1 MSYISLLFLLLH
13 IMLSHSFYFL
23 SVLLISNILLV
34 IFFFLVFVVPF
45 KKIALLLKEVPRSLQ
60 KQTGMKC

>member
-13 IMLSHSFYFL
+13 IMLSHSFYFR

-34 IFFFLVFVVPF
+34 IFFLVVVVPF

-60 KQTGMKC
+60 KQTGIKC